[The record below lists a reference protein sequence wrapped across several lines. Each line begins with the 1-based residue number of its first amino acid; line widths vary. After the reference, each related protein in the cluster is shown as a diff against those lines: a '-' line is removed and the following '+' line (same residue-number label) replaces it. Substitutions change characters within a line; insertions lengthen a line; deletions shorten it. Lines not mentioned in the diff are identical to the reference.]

1 MGLSD
6 RQSCSK
12 PWKLSITAKAEGLV
26 TAEMQIASPG
36 TSEKKGF
43 LQSFLAKIKRR
54 SSMQRQEE
62 EGATCDASLRVRAR
76 LFFLRARIAAGRLHE
91 LYLKSQQGTLLHYR
105 SSGKAFLPAPA
116 SFKLLKGSTSCS
128 PSSKQAPSFLS
139 RVLSSKEKRKGSLLV
154 CGAGVGAF
162 ALFLLHHAGSWAT
175 HFPTFAL
182 NAGSR
187 LVGLFA
193 KLVHR
198 KCYSA
203 GFKGAACFWQG
214 IRGVVSLFQ
223 MVMSVVRPIFAV
235 NQFANTALL
244 AVLIAVLLTGRA
256 NKLQDFLD
264 SKTRGRAGFL
274 KGSLAM
280 KLLLVMQ
287 LIKRFWAHISLRQAC
302 LFALLLTFLTS
313 AVSEMD

>member
-6 RQSCSK
+6 QQSCSK
-12 PWKLSITAKAEGLV
+12 PWKVSISAKAEGLV
-26 TAEMQIASPG
+26 TAELQIASQG
-36 TSEKKGF
+36 RTEKKGF
-43 LQSFLAKIKRR
+43 LQSFLARIKRR

-62 EGATCDASLRVRAR
+62 EGAICDASLRVRAR
-76 LFFLRARIAAGRLHE
+76 LFFLRARIVAGRLHE
-91 LYLKSQQGTLLHYR
+91 LHLQSWQGTLLHHR
-105 SSGKAFLPAPA
+105 SSGKDFLPAPA
-116 SFKLLKGSTSCS
+116 SFKFFKVLGSTSCS

-139 RVLSSKEKRKGSLLV
+139 RVLSSKKKRKGRLLV
-154 CGAGVGAF
+154 C
-162 ALFLLHHAGSWAT
+162 
-175 HFPTFAL
+175 
-182 NAGSR
+182 GSR

-198 KCYSA
+198 KCDSA
-203 GFKGAACFWQG
+203 GFRGAACFWQG
-214 IRGVVSLFQ
+214 IRGVVPLFQ
-223 MVMSVVRPIFAV
+223 MVVSMVRPMFAG

-244 AVLIAVLLTGRA
+244 AVLIGVLSTGRA
-256 NKLQDFLD
+256 NKLQDFLN
-264 SKTRGRAGFL
+264 SKTRGRAGFF

-302 LFALLLTFLTS
+302 LFAFLLTFLTS